1 MYNVSI
7 RYYCQEVSFSL
18 HYFSDA
24 PKTVKV
30 SGSTA
35 VKHDEENVVY
45 TCSSSASFPEASIVW
60 NKLVNGNLEKIDE
73 KDTEVETIHTRS
85 GVLKTSKFML
95 HPARSQ
101 DGSFLLF
108 CIVKIQDLK
117 FEKSSE
123 VLNVIIARKFRY

>member
-1 MYNVSI
+1 MSNVSI
-7 RYYCQEVSFSL
+7 RYDYQEVIFNL

-24 PKTVKV
+24 PKTVKI

-35 VKHDEENVVY
+35 IKHDEEKVVY
-45 TCSSSASFPEASIVW
+45 TCSSSASYPEANIVW

-95 HPARSQ
+95 HPARTQ
-101 DGSFLLF
+101 DENFLLF

-117 FEKSSE
+117 FQKSSE
-123 VLNVIIARKFRY
+123 VLDVIITCKFGY